1 MKRLKKS
8 LILVVVFLLAIAPFI
23 FPSSH
28 REAPITALD
37 PKADITDLYAFVSY
51 GTSQV
56 PNTPPSKVT
65 LILCVDPFLEP
76 ANGPNWFPLDP
87 EILYEIN
94 VDNDQDAE
102 PDITFQ
108 FRFSTE
114 QRLPRLEK
122 SQTHGI
128 QRRMRLRES
137 NVRAMA
143 PQTSCGFPGGF
154 TSHGRMTRH

>member
-23 FPSSH
+23 FPCSH

-76 ANGPNWFPLDP
+76 ANGPNWFPFDP

-114 QRLPRLEK
+114 QRLPNLFQVYAGAG
-122 SQTHGI
+122 SGI
-128 QRRMRLRES
+128 T
-137 NVRAMA
+137 A
-143 PQTSCGFPGGF
+143 PANSPPPVPPG
-154 TSHGRMTRH
+154 TLIAAENHA

>member
-37 PKADITDLYAFVSY
+37 PK
-51 GTSQV
+51 
-56 PNTPPSKVT
+56 TPPSKVT

-76 ANGPNWFPLDP
+76 ANGPNWFPFDP